1 MPYASGVTLFGAASP
16 RQETSAPERADD
28 LADIVLEDA
37 DGGEVRLGELW
48 AERPAV
54 LVFLRHYG

>member
-1 MPYASGVTLFGAASP
+1 MLGKRDRPAAP
-16 RQETSAPERADD
+16 PRADD

-37 DGGEVRLGELW
+37 DGREVRLGTLW
-48 AERPAV
+48 EERPAV